1 MNPRLLLPSRPDPN
15 TLANFLNAGAAP
27 TGRAAVTRSIA
38 FRHEVR
44 AKPRILGGIFYGLR
58 GGTRGTCSF
67 FSGEKKEPKK
77 SRLAVL
83 PQVQLSS
90 VVLGELY
97 IESIDCFLSPLI
109 QFKSQRRLCCHCLR
123 LTLAIILLRFGIPR
137 MEFSCL
143 GRLHPRHVRHPS
155 AAQLQTRR

>member
-1 MNPRLLLPSRPDPN
+1 MNPRLLLPSIPDPN

-44 AKPRILGGIFYGLR
+44 AKLRILGGIFLCVG
-58 GGTRGTCSF
+58 GTCSF

-83 PQVQLSS
+83 PHVLLSS
-90 VVLGELY
+90 VVLGSY
-97 IESIDCFLSPLI
+97 IREA
-109 QFKSQRRLCCHCLR
+109 
-123 LTLAIILLRFGIPR
+123 TLLP
-137 MEFSCL
+137 C
-143 GRLHPRHVRHPS
+143 
-155 AAQLQTRR
+155 AA

>member
-1 MNPRLLLPSRPDPN
+1 MNPRLLLPSIPDPN

-44 AKPRILGGIFYGLR
+44 AKPRILGGIFLR
-58 GGTRGTCSF
+58 VTGETRGTCSF

-83 PQVQLSS
+83 PQMFLSS
-90 VVLGELY
+90 DVLGELY
-97 IESIDCFLSPLI
+97 IGSIGCFLASLI
-109 QFKSQRRLCCHCLR
+109 RSKSQRRFLYPYLW
-123 LTLAIILLRFGIPR
+123 LTQAIICIRFGIPR
-137 MEFSCL
+137 MDVL
-143 GRLHPRHVRHPS
+143 GIATLHPRHVRRPS
-155 AAQLQTRR
+155 AAQMEVRR

>member
-1 MNPRLLLPSRPDPN
+1 MNPRLLLPSIPDPN

-44 AKPRILGGIFYGLR
+44 AKPRILGGIFLR
-58 GGTRGTCSF
+58 VTGETRGTCSF

-83 PQVQLSS
+83 PIIYLNSEG
-90 VVLGELY
+90 LGDY
-97 IESIDCFLSPLI
+97 I
-109 QFKSQRRLCCHCLR
+109 
-123 LTLAIILLRFGIPR
+123 
-137 MEFSCL
+137 
-143 GRLHPRHVRHPS
+143 
-155 AAQLQTRR
+155 

>member
-1 MNPRLLLPSRPDPN
+1 MNPRLLLPSIPDPN

-58 GGTRGTCSF
+58 GETRGTCSF

-83 PQVQLSS
+83 PHVLLSS
-90 VVLGELY
+90 VALGDY
-97 IESIDCFLSPLI
+97 I
-109 QFKSQRRLCCHCLR
+109 
-123 LTLAIILLRFGIPR
+123 
-137 MEFSCL
+137 
-143 GRLHPRHVRHPS
+143 
-155 AAQLQTRR
+155 

>member
-1 MNPRLLLPSRPDPN
+1 MNPRLLLPSIPDPN

-58 GGTRGTCSF
+58 GDEGTCSF

-77 SRLAVL
+77 SRL
-83 PQVQLSS
+83 
-90 VVLGELY
+90 G
-97 IESIDCFLSPLI
+97 LSPA
-109 QFKSQRRLCCHCLR
+109 SV
-123 LTLAIILLRFGIPR
+123 
-137 MEFSCL
+137 S
-143 GRLHPRHVRHPS
+143 
-155 AAQLQTRR
+155 

>member
-1 MNPRLLLPSRPDPN
+1 MRRRGGQHDNENLYPMNPRLLLPSIPDPN

-38 FRHEVR
+38 FRYEVR

-83 PQVQLSS
+83 PIIYLNSEG
-90 VVLGELY
+90 LGDY
-97 IESIDCFLSPLI
+97 I
-109 QFKSQRRLCCHCLR
+109 
-123 LTLAIILLRFGIPR
+123 
-137 MEFSCL
+137 
-143 GRLHPRHVRHPS
+143 
-155 AAQLQTRR
+155 